1 MTMDEQ
7 AKHRTAEIF
16 SRKDL
21 AWLLAWL
28 GGLMVVWTWNMAF
41 LNQPAFV
48 RLGNASLNTLFV
60 GAFVVVV
67 SCLMGWLGGLA
78 LNTLSE
84 ARNKSGYLLLTFLFN
99 LIRSVPQI
107 VGVLIGYVIL
117 TMLIR
122 ADILR
127 SELSQL
133 IWMGCVISVFV
144 FLEIADLVRERI
156 QYFKSL
162 DFVDAML
169 CCGIKES
176 RIINID
182 ILFKNSRAHLVHKMI
197 SVFGITI
204 FLLCSIDFI
213 ISVGLSTDVS
223 LSNFPTTLGGLLAK
237 LDSKQDI
244 LAISSVLTDIGSIGT
259 LFFEHLQGVST
270 AFIIVFTL
278 LCLYNISNAF
288 VKRHRL

>member
-7 AKHRTAEIF
+7 AKHRTTEIF

-21 AWLLAWL
+21 SWLLVWV
-28 GGLMVVWTWNMAF
+28 GGLLVVWMWNMAF

-78 LNTLSE
+78 LNALSE

-99 LIRSVPQI
+99 LIRSIPQI
-107 VGVLIGYVIL
+107 VGVLIGYVVL
-117 TMLIR
+117 TILIR

-176 RIINID
+176 RIVNID
-182 ILFKNSRAHLVHKMI
+182 ILFKNSRAHLLHKLI
-197 SVFGITI
+197 SIFGITI

-244 LAISSVLTDIGSIGT
+244 LAISSALTDISSFGT

>member
-7 AKHRTAEIF
+7 TKHRTAEIF